1 MEGIIGII
9 LLIGFIMAGM
19 PIGFAM
25 AVSGCIGLGLAG
37 GLDAIIS
44 VLSTSPFR
52 TTASFVMTTLPMF
65 ILMAEIASSGG
76 LAGDLFEL
84 GRRWIGHIPGGLGIA
99 TTLASA
105 GFGAMSGSAN
115 ACAATMSRIAIPEML
130 KVGYHKR
137 LASAVV
143 AIAGTLDPMIPPSIL
158 MVIYGI
164 TTETE
169 IGKLLIA
176 GIIPGIITAILY
188 CVGIVIWV
196 KVKPEM
202 AKSIPKSTWKER
214 FETLKGLGPLMIL
227 VVLVI
232 GGMFFGVVTPA
243 EAAALGALGALV
255 ICLVMGR
262 LTRRDILLAFQN
274 TVRTT
279 AMIFMIVI
287 GAMIFGYYLALV
299 QATQSAIGFI
309 GGLPY
314 PPWVILILVVI
325 SYIIMGALFDEL
337 AMLLI
342 TLPLTFPLITN
353 LGYDPI
359 WFGVIIIA
367 LCEVGLVAP
376 PVGMTA
382 FVVSAVSK
390 IPLDEVYKGTLV
402 MLIWEF
408 VAMLLF
414 ILFPEIVLFLPN
426 LMFR

>member
-143 AIAGTLDPMIPPSIL
+143 AIAGTLDPDDPTQHFNGHL
-158 MVIYGI
+158 RDHDGD
-164 TTETE
+164 
-169 IGKLLIA
+169 GN
-176 GIIPGIITAILY
+176 
-188 CVGIVIWV
+188 
-196 KVKPEM
+196 
-202 AKSIPKSTWKER
+202 WKA
-214 FETLKGLGPLMIL
+214 PD
-227 VVLVI
+227 
-232 GGMFFGVVTPA
+232 
-243 EAAALGALGALV
+243 
-255 ICLVMGR
+255 
-262 LTRRDILLAFQN
+262 RRDYSGHYHGN
-274 TVRTT
+274 
-279 AMIFMIVI
+279 
-287 GAMIFGYYLALV
+287 
-299 QATQSAIGFI
+299 
-309 GGLPY
+309 
-314 PPWVILILVVI
+314 LILRR
-325 SYIIMGALFDEL
+325 
-337 AMLLI
+337 
-342 TLPLTFPLITN
+342 N
-353 LGYDPI
+353 RHLGKSEAGD
-359 WFGVIIIA
+359 GQVH
-367 LCEVGLVAP
+367 
-376 PVGMTA
+376 
-382 FVVSAVSK
+382 
-390 IPLDEVYKGTLV
+390 
-402 MLIWEF
+402 
-408 VAMLLF
+408 
-414 ILFPEIVLFLPN
+414 PEIHMEGKV
-426 LMFR
+426 

>member
-1 MEGIIGII
+1 MEGIIGVV
-9 LLIGFIMAGM
+9 LLIGFIAAGM

-25 AVSGCIGLGLAG
+25 AISGCIGLGIVG
-37 GLDAIIS
+37 GLDAILS

-84 GRRWIGHIPGGLGIA
+84 GRRWIGHIPGGLAIA

-130 KVGYHKR
+130 KVGYHRR
-137 LASAVV
+137 LASSVV

-176 GIIPGIITAILY
+176 GIIPGVITAFLY
-188 CVGIVIWV
+188 SIGIVIWV
-196 KVKPEM
+196 KVQPQM
-202 AKSIPKSTWKER
+202 AKPIPKSTWKER
-214 FETLKGLGPLMIL
+214 FEKLKGLGPLMIL
-227 VVLVI
+227 FSLVI
-232 GGMFFGVVTPA
+232 GGMFFGVATPA
-243 EAAALGALGALV
+243 EAAALGALGAFI
-255 ICLVMGR
+255 ICLVMRR
-262 LTRRDILLAFQN
+262 LTLRAILLAFQY

-279 AMIFMIVI
+279 TMILMIII
-287 GAMIFGYYLALV
+287 GAMIFGYYLTMTQV
-299 QATQSAIGFI
+299 TQSLIGFI
-309 GGLPY
+309 GHVQY
-314 PPWVILILVVI
+314 PPWVILTLVVI
-325 SYIIMGALFDEL
+325 FYIILGAFFDEL

-353 LGYDPI
+353 LGYDPV

-382 FVVSAVSK
+382 FVVSAISK
-390 IPLDEVYKGTLV
+390 IPVTEVYRGTLV
-402 MLIWEF
+402 MLIFELI
-408 VAMLLF
+408 AMVLF
-414 ILFPEIVLFLPN
+414 ILFPDVVLFLPKR
-426 LMFR
+426 MF